1 MHRSFLLSFSSLA
14 YSFCLSLKRARRER
28 ERTHTELKK
37 KRKED
42 EDKEERIMMVR
53 VCLLISTRREHTHAH
68 KKFVFARSVLYIC
81 KYLSRE
87 SSKEFVSPR
96 NVLTSFRFCVSFQDD
111 ARAKQALALA
121 QQQQG
126 GQGID
131 LTNAPTSAQE
141 QSERLNQEQQ
151 LEDERQA
158 FLASVLEPNARERLA
173 RVKLVKPSKAQG
185 VERMI
190 LNASRQGKL
199 GKVSEQM
206 LIDMLNTVSE
216 SGIGEKKVGSITF
229 ERKKSAFDEEDE
241 SEDEW

>member
-1 MHRSFLLSFSSLA
+1 MRA
-14 YSFCLSLKRARRER
+14 QRARAHIR
-28 ERTHTELKK
+28 RTQEAQRRRRQR
-37 KRKED
+37 RKD
-42 EDKEERIMMVR
+42 YGAR
-53 VCLLISTRREHTHAH
+53 LLISTRREHTHAH
-68 KKFVFARSVLYIC
+68 EKFVFGAKRFIC
-81 KYLSRE
+81 INISLVNP
-87 SSKEFVSPR
+87 FVSPR

>member
-1 MHRSFLLSFSSLA
+1 MQCTVLSLSFSSLA
-14 YSFCLSLKRARRER
+14 SFCLSLKCARRER
-28 ERTHTELKK
+28 EHTHTELKK

-42 EDKEERIMMVR
+42 EEQRRKDYYGAR
-53 VCLLISTRREHTHAH
+53 LLISTRRERTQNGSFLREA
-68 KKFVFARSVLYIC
+68 FYIC
-81 KYLSRE
+81 INISLVNP
-87 SSKEFVSPR
+87 FVSPR

>member
-1 MHRSFLLSFSSLA
+1 
-14 YSFCLSLKRARRER
+14 
-28 ERTHTELKK
+28 
-37 KRKED
+37 
-42 EDKEERIMMVR
+42 MVR

-87 SSKEFVSPR
+87 SSFVSPR

-121 QQQQG
+121 QQQQQG

-190 LNASRQGKL
+190 LNAAQQGKL

>member
-1 MHRSFLLSFSSLA
+1 MNT
-14 YSFCLSLKRARRER
+14 
-28 ERTHTELKK
+28 RTHAVRFCA
-37 KRKED
+37 KRF
-42 EDKEERIMMVR
+42 IYIN
-53 VCLLISTRREHTHAH
+53 ISL
-68 KKFVFARSVLYIC
+68 VNP
-81 KYLSRE
+81 
-87 SSKEFVSPR
+87 FVSPR
-96 NVLTSFRFCVSFQDD
+96 NVLTSFRSCVSFQDD

>member
-1 MHRSFLLSFSSLA
+1 MQCTVLSLSFSSLA
-14 YSFCLSLKRARRER
+14 SFCLSLKCARRER

-37 KRKED
+37 KRFKED
-42 EDKEERIMMVR
+42 EEQRRKDYYGAR
-53 VCLLISTRREHTHAH
+53 LLISTRRERTHTRKVRFCA
-68 KKFVFARSVLYIC
+68 KRFIYINIS
-81 KYLSRE
+81 LVNP
-87 SSKEFVSPR
+87 FVSPR

>member
-1 MHRSFLLSFSSLA
+1 MRA
-14 YSFCLSLKRARRER
+14 QRARAHIR
-28 ERTHTELKK
+28 RTQEAQRRRRQR
-37 KRKED
+37 RKD
-42 EDKEERIMMVR
+42 YGAR
-53 VCLLISTRREHTHAH
+53 LLISTRREHTHAH
-68 KKFVFARSVLYIC
+68 EKFVFGAKRFIC
-81 KYLSRE
+81 INISLVNP
-87 SSKEFVSPR
+87 FVSPR

-121 QQQQG
+121 QQQQQG

-241 SEDEW
+241 SEEEW

>member
-1 MHRSFLLSFSSLA
+1 MQCTVLSLSFSSLA
-14 YSFCLSLKRARRER
+14 SFCLSLKCARRER
-28 ERTHTELKK
+28 EHTHTELKK
-37 KRKED
+37 KRFKED
-42 EDKEERIMMVR
+42 EEQRRKDYYGAR
-53 VCLLISTRREHTHAH
+53 LLISTRRERTHTRKVRFCA
-68 KKFVFARSVLYIC
+68 KRFIYINIS
-81 KYLSRE
+81 LVNP
-87 SSKEFVSPR
+87 FVSPR

>member
-1 MHRSFLLSFSSLA
+1 MNTHAVRFCARFIYTSLSNTPPSLA
-14 YSFCLSLKRARRER
+14 RGGPS
-28 ERTHTELKK
+28 
-37 KRKED
+37 
-42 EDKEERIMMVR
+42 
-53 VCLLISTRREHTHAH
+53 
-68 KKFVFARSVLYIC
+68 
-81 KYLSRE
+81 
-87 SSKEFVSPR
+87 VSPLK
-96 NVLTSFRFCVSFQDD
+96 VLTSSRLCLLLQDD

-121 QQQQG
+121 QQQ

-141 QSERLNQEQQ
+141 QSERHHQEQQ

-173 RVKLVKPSKAQG
+173 RVKLVKPSKAKG
-185 VERMI
+185 VEGMI
-190 LNASRQGKL
+190 LNAAKQGKL

>member
-1 MHRSFLLSFSSLA
+1 MNTHTHTKSSFL
-14 YSFCLSLKRARRER
+14 RE
-28 ERTHTELKK
+28 
-37 KRKED
+37 
-42 EDKEERIMMVR
+42 
-53 VCLLISTRREHTHAH
+53 A
-68 KKFVFARSVLYIC
+68 FYIC
-81 KYLSRE
+81 INISLVHP
-87 SSKEFVSPR
+87 FVSPR

-121 QQQQG
+121 QQQQQG

-241 SEDEW
+241 SEEEW

>member
-1 MHRSFLLSFSSLA
+1 MN
-14 YSFCLSLKRARRER
+14 
-28 ERTHTELKK
+28 THT
-37 KRKED
+37 R
-42 EDKEERIMMVR
+42 
-53 VCLLISTRREHTHAH
+53 
-68 KKFVFARSVLYIC
+68 FVFARVVYIN
-81 KYLSRE
+81 LSLVHP
-87 SSKEFVSPR
+87 FVSPR
-96 NVLTSFRFCVSFQDD
+96 KVLTSFRVCVSFQDD
-111 ARAKQALALA
+111 AQKQALALA
-121 QQQQG
+121 QQQ

>member
-1 MHRSFLLSFSSLA
+1 MLTSF
-14 YSFCLSLKRARRER
+14 
-28 ERTHTELKK
+28 
-37 KRKED
+37 
-42 EDKEERIMMVR
+42 R
-53 VCLLISTRREHTHAH
+53 VCLL
-68 KKFVFARSVLYIC
+68 
-81 KYLSRE
+81 
-87 SSKEFVSPR
+87 
-96 NVLTSFRFCVSFQDD
+96 FQDD
-111 ARAKQALALA
+111 ARAKQALAAA
-121 QQQQG
+121 QQQQQ

>member
-1 MHRSFLLSFSSLA
+1 MHRSFAFVLVSRLLVLPLIEMRA
-14 YSFCLSLKRARRER
+14 ERARAHTH
-28 ERTHTELKK
+28 RTQEAQRRRRQR
-37 KRKED
+37 RKEYYGA
-42 EDKEERIMMVR
+42 R
-53 VCLLISTRREHTHAH
+53 LLISTRREHTHAH
-68 KKFVFARSVLYIC
+68 EKFVFGAKRFIC
-81 KYLSRE
+81 INISLVNP
-87 SSKEFVSPR
+87 FVSPR

>member
-1 MHRSFLLSFSSLA
+1 MNP
-14 YSFCLSLKRARRER
+14 
-28 ERTHTELKK
+28 
-37 KRKED
+37 
-42 EDKEERIMMVR
+42 
-53 VCLLISTRREHTHAH
+53 
-68 KKFVFARSVLYIC
+68 
-81 KYLSRE
+81 
-87 SSKEFVSPR
+87 FVSPR
-96 NVLTSFRFCVSFQDD
+96 NVLTSFRFCASFQDD

-121 QQQQG
+121 QQQQQG

>member
-1 MHRSFLLSFSSLA
+1 
-14 YSFCLSLKRARRER
+14 
-28 ERTHTELKK
+28 
-37 KRKED
+37 
-42 EDKEERIMMVR
+42 MVR
-53 VCLLISTRREHTHAH
+53 VCLLSSTRREHTHAH

-87 SSKEFVSPR
+87 SSFVSPR

-151 LEDERQA
+151 LEDERQT

-206 LIDMLNTVSE
+206 LIDCLLYTSP
-216 SGIGEKKVGSITF
+216 SPRDQRGS
-229 ERKKSAFDEEDE
+229 RMPSSA
-241 SEDEW
+241 

>member
-1 MHRSFLLSFSSLA
+1 MQCTVLSLSFSSLA
-14 YSFCLSLKRARRER
+14 SFCLSLKCARRER
-28 ERTHTELKK
+28 ERTHTELEK
-37 KRKED
+37 KRFKED
-42 EDKEERIMMVR
+42 EEQRRKEYYGAR
-53 VCLLISTRREHTHAH
+53 LLISTRREHTHAH
-68 KKFVFARSVLYIC
+68 EKFVFGAKRFIC
-81 KYLSRE
+81 INISLVNP
-87 SSKEFVSPR
+87 FVSPR
-96 NVLTSFRFCVSFQDD
+96 NVLTSFRSCVSFQDD

-121 QQQQG
+121 QQQQQG

>member
-1 MHRSFLLSFSSLA
+1 MRA
-14 YSFCLSLKRARRER
+14 ERARAHTH
-28 ERTHTELKK
+28 RTQEAQRRRRQR
-37 KRKED
+37 RKEYYGA
-42 EDKEERIMMVR
+42 R
-53 VCLLISTRREHTHAH
+53 LLISTRREHTHAH
-68 KKFVFARSVLYIC
+68 EKFVFGAKRFIC
-81 KYLSRE
+81 INISLVNP
-87 SSKEFVSPR
+87 FVSPR

>member
-1 MHRSFLLSFSSLA
+1 MNP
-14 YSFCLSLKRARRER
+14 
-28 ERTHTELKK
+28 
-37 KRKED
+37 
-42 EDKEERIMMVR
+42 
-53 VCLLISTRREHTHAH
+53 
-68 KKFVFARSVLYIC
+68 
-81 KYLSRE
+81 
-87 SSKEFVSPR
+87 FVSPR
-96 NVLTSFRFCVSFQDD
+96 NVLTSFRFCVSLQDD

-121 QQQQG
+121 QQQQQG